1 MKPKLFKFQ
10 KRYFIAALV
19 LLLIE
24 VLIAVFVHDRFIRP
38 WVGDYLVVMLIYS
51 ALKSFLNIPVIAA
64 AIFVLAFSFV
74 VEFLQYLNIVEYF
87 GLQNSPIIRTVLG
100 TSFEWTDLI
109 AYTLGVA
116 TILLMEKQFH
126 AKRQR

>member
-1 MKPKLFKFQ
+1 M
-10 KRYFIAALV
+10 
-19 LLLIE
+19 
-24 VLIAVFVHDRFIRP
+24 LIAVFVHDRFIRP